1 MLKRKNSD
9 KNKELSYVK
18 YWYANNLYGWKMSQ
32 KFPVNGFKRVK
43 ETFQF
48 KEDFIK
54 SYNEE
59 SDKEC
64 FLEVDIKYS
73 EKLHNLHND
82 LPFLPEKMK
91 I

>member
-1 MLKRKNSD
+1 
-9 KNKELSYVK
+9 
-18 YWYANNLYGWKMSQ
+18 MSQ

-59 SDKEC
+59 SDKGC